1 MRRGASSVPYAELDS
16 TLMDAG
22 VRALQWL
29 TTILNNTII
38 HIYIYMDYIH
48 SYSYELYLFFFE
60 GVPSP
65 IIRLLQIGKIWVNPL
80 DWLFSIGST
89 YHMSPMFDGYLE
101 AQGIPYPD

>member
-1 MRRGASSVPYAELDS
+1 
-16 TLMDAG
+16 
-22 VRALQWL
+22 
-29 TTILNNTII
+29 
-38 HIYIYMDYIH
+38 MDYIH